1 MKRLIVFALPLVALV
16 GLIVV
21 FAANINRDPNYIP
34 SVLINK
40 PAPAVSLA
48 AVPGLGVP
56 GFDSAAFKG
65 EVTLVNIFAS
75 WCVPCRDE
83 HPMLLALS
91 KTAGVRIF
99 GINQKDAPDNAVA
112 FLSEL
117 GNPYAAVGADNNG
130 RASID
135 WGVYGVPETFL
146 IDRQGV
152 IVLKIV
158 GPLTP
163 QSVETTLLPAIEK
176 ARSS

>member
-1 MKRLIVFALPLVALV
+1 VKRLVLFALPLVALV

-21 FAANINRDPNYIP
+21 FATNINRDPNYIP

-40 PAPAVSLA
+40 PAPAISLA
-48 AVPGLGVP
+48 EVPGLGVP
-56 GFDSAAFKG
+56 GFDSAALKG

-91 KTAGVRIF
+91 RTAGVRIF

-117 GNPYAAVGADNNG
+117 GNPYVAVGADSNG

-146 IDRQGV
+146 VDRQGV

>member
-1 MKRLIVFALPLVALV
+1 MKRLIIFALPLVALV

-56 GFDSAAFKG
+56 GFDSAALKG

-117 GNPYAAVGADNNG
+117 GNPYAAVGADSNG

>member
-40 PAPAVSLA
+40 SAPAVSLA

-56 GFDSAAFKG
+56 GFDSAALKG

-117 GNPYAAVGADNNG
+117 GNPYAAVGADSNG

-146 IDRQGV
+146 INRQGV